1 LYYKTKG
8 FKIVSDQLKA
18 LAGWILRLLLAVV
31 DLGDDLKFFVSIRTS
46 SLHGKKIIITG
57 F

>member
-46 SLHGKKIIITG
+46 SLLGNKIIITG